1 MRLEHAPTQIMKA
14 YKKIFTLLIVTLLL
28 FSLVACAGEQGPE
41 GQQGDPGI
49 QGPAGP
55 QGPTGP
61 EGPTGP
67 QGPQGEDGED
77 GADGVSISSAELN
90 HLGELVITLSNGN
103 RINVGV
109 VVGLDGQ
116 DGIDGLP
123 GEDGQDGAGV
133 EMQVNEA
140 GMLQWRLVGDEAWVD
155 LLVVETPEQQLD
167 VVELEGQFE
176 ILGQLPK
183 TSDDRYYVLSTD
195 GVWELDANVF
205 LYDGTGAYENNTAE
219 LIHKSTYFTATLLNQ
234 KVTDVVVTNGK
245 VTELRLVNT
254 ANAATLKSGATNIA
268 FTSPDFDVVYGSS
281 VESFLGKL
289 NFSANSTHV
298 VQGQSSSGAWSDV
311 TVFDNS
317 KVAYRLVV
325 TSESGASNTYTVSY
339 LGNTSYNTLTVE
351 SGSALVV
358 DTVNDEIDVK
368 PNVTVSSVQAELSSI
383 DKVKSGNLDYSY
395 VATIE
400 VFNSEMV
407 AKSTSVLYPGD
418 NLVVTAVDGT
428 KAMYKFVY
436 AADVVTV
443 KENDIVKDVTAPN
456 ITVAYK
462 QNVAEFIAALQ
473 SVDGRPQ
480 TYQLKYGGANYNA
493 STDPVQFINP
503 AASAWTLDVKAASG
517 TVVTYNIVISQ
528 STSTAIGVKAGS
540 EYLVTNIDNTGLQIN
555 VHYAITLQHLT
566 DSLVK
571 VDGSPLGSLTIERFG
586 VPTPIAIG
594 TTQLFNGDKLVVTAQ
609 NGSTV
614 AKYLVLTNAKSG
626 DLSLS
631 LYEPYNPNNTVAG
644 TQNFV
649 ISTAGSIVVPYSVDF
664 AGNTSVRLVDVR
676 EALTGST
683 NTTIKTAKF
692 QTVKFQQLNTT
703 TGVWGDVSG
712 EYTDIRTTLATQ
724 PQYRVELLAQNGS
737 KAYYQIVVDAKKV
750 DVSFTYDPYSQVPI
764 TGLTTQKVILNAN
777 SSSVVVAP
785 FIDNN
790 SDPVNAQD
798 VLDAVKIGFFQAK
811 EIQWKAKTT
820 TSWPASPFTVSGIAV
835 LDFTT
840 NDYRL
845 VVKSQDTTITGY
857 YSITASGLLTST
869 NYELA
874 TGQTKLVS
882 LANAPQIVVTSV
894 SSVTLADIRS
904 SVVAQSYA
912 TIKFQENIGG
922 TWTDVSSGTETAKTV
937 TVTSGAPDF
946 RMVVV
951 AQDGTTERSVSIMI
965 DALSQNASLQPKAN
979 QTTFELNGNVIITS
993 DLVDRDALLAAINVS
1008 TFAQTVTVYSNTEQ
1022 ALIVNGALYDY
1033 YYLTVQAQDST
1044 VAPTVYTIMVE
1055 SSNKAL
1061 PATDTYTKS
1070 SQTVAISVT
1079 GNTITMTV
1087 TGSKKDTFAVS
1098 IADLL
1103 VEYFNVE
1110 GQSYQFITSEKL
1122 AKTSDNMFTGDSVIV
1137 TAEDGSTLTY
1147 SVVIVR

>member
-14 YKKIFTLLIVTLLL
+14 YKKIFTLLIVTLFL

-67 QGPQGEDGED
+67 QGPTGEDGED

-176 ILGQLPK
+176 ILGQLTK
-183 TSDDRYYVLSTD
+183 TSDNRYYVLSTD

-219 LIHKSTYFTATLLNQ
+219 LIHESTYFNATLLNQ

-325 TSESGASNTYTVSY
+325 KSESGVSNTYTVSY
-339 LGNTSYNTLTVE
+339 LGDTAYNTLAVK

-358 DTVNDEIDVK
+358 DTVNAEIDVK

-383 DKVKSGNLDYSY
+383 SKVKTGNLDYSY

-443 KENDIVKDVTAPN
+443 KENDVVKDVTALN

-480 TYQLKYGGANYNA
+480 TYQLKYGGANYDA
-493 STDPVQFINP
+493 SKDPVQFINP

-517 TVVTYNIVISQ
+517 TVVTYSIVIDPSA
-528 STSTAIGVKAGS
+528 STAVGVKAGS
-540 EYLVTNIDNTGLQIN
+540 EYLVTNIDNTGLQLN

-566 DSLVK
+566 DALVK
-571 VDGSPLGSLTIERFG
+571 VDGSPLGSLAIERFG
-586 VPTPIAIG
+586 APALITLG

-609 NGSTV
+609 DGTTV

-631 LYEPYNPNNTVAG
+631 LYEPYNPNTSVAG

-649 ISTAGSIVVPYSVDF
+649 ISAAGSIVVPYSVDF
-664 AGNTSVRLVDVR
+664 AGNTSVQLADVR
-676 EALTGST
+676 AALTGST
-683 NTTIKTAKF
+683 TTTVKTAKF
-692 QTVKFQQLNTT
+692 QTIGFEVLNTT
-703 TGVWGDVSG
+703 TGVWSAQAA
-712 EYTDIRTTLATQ
+712 EYTAIRTAVDPQ
-724 PQYRVELLAQNGS
+724 PQYRVVLTAQNGS
-737 KAYYQIVVDAKKV
+737 KAYYQITVDAKKV
-750 DVSFTYDPYSQVPI
+750 DVSFTYDQYSEVPI
-764 TGLTTQKVILNAN
+764 TGLATQKVILNAN
-777 SSSVVVAP
+777 SSALIVAP
-785 FIDNN
+785 FIDSN

-798 VLDAVKIGFFQAK
+798 VLDAVKTGFFQAE
-811 EIQWKAKTT
+811 EIQYKAKTVT
-820 TSWPASPFTVSGIAV
+820 AWPASPSTVSGV
-835 LDFTT
+835 TQLNFTS

-845 VVKSQDTTITGY
+845 VIKSQDASIVGY
-857 YSITASGLLTST
+857 YSITPAGLLTST
-869 NYELA
+869 NYALA
-874 TGQTKLVS
+874 TGQTKLIS
-882 LANAPQIVVTSV
+882 AANASQIVVTSV
-894 SSVTLADIRS
+894 GTVTLTDVRN

-912 TIKFQENIGG
+912 TIKFEQYNSVAG
-922 TWTDVSSGTETAKTV
+922 TWGNASSESLQV
-937 TVTSGAPDF
+937 TVTSGSPDF
-946 RMVVV
+946 RMVIT
-951 AQDGTTERSVSIMI
+951 AQDGTTVRNINIMI

-993 DLVDRDALLAAINVS
+993 DAVDRDALLAAINVS

-1061 PATDTYTKS
+1061 PASDSYTKTGE
-1070 SQTVAISVT
+1070 TVAIAVSGT
-1079 GNTITMTV
+1079 TITMTV
-1087 TGSKKDTFAVS
+1087 TGTDKATFAVS

-1103 VEYFNVE
+1103 VEYFNVD

-1147 SVVIVR
+1147 SIVIVR